1 MKKRLLAVLLSIT
14 ALILTGCG
22 SEYEVAETIGTKN
35 MKISAFYLE
44 PPVNSKDIYQVTT
57 YASYVFV
64 AEVVSYDKTVY
75 EDGDGEKPVT
85 YYTIRVID
93 NIKGS
98 LIRNKEIP
106 LTKAG
111 GLRKG
116 TKHTY
121 LISDGDTLPKVGS
134 MYVFAAVVKNGELY
148 CSMANTV
155 AEINS
160 TIAEFRENAVYQRY
174 VASCENV
181 IEGIPNGADG
191 ELSKYDSSAR

>member
-1 MKKRLLAVLLSIT
+1 MKKRLLAVLLSVT
-14 ALILTGCG
+14 ALLLTGCG
-22 SEYEVAETIGTKN
+22 KEYEVAKTIGTKN
-35 MKISAFYLE
+35 MRIAAFYLDM
-44 PPVNSKDIYQVTT
+44 PVNAKDIYQVTT

-75 EDGDGEKPVT
+75 ENGDGEKPIT

-98 LIRNKEIP
+98 LIRNKEIT

-111 GLRKG
+111 GLRRG

-148 CSMANTV
+148 CSMANSV
-155 AEINS
+155 SEINS
-160 TIAEFRENAVYQRY
+160 TIAEFREDEVYKRY
-174 VASCENV
+174 VESCENV
-181 IEGIPNGADG
+181 VEGIPNGEEG
-191 ELSKYDSSAR
+191 ERSKYDSGIK